1 MHQDGAAESRQDRLS
16 GSGVI
21 SPWVESISSWSD
33 GNRPTRSPT
42 VGGIGRALF
51 NARNTSPYEWNTG
64 TLLREKFQK
73 IAGTRPEC
81 GNYCV

>member
-1 MHQDGAAESRQDRLS
+1 MHQDGAAEGRQDRLS

-21 SPWVESISSWSD
+21 SPWVESISSGSD

-42 VGGIGRALF
+42 VGGIGGALF
-51 NARNTSPYEWNTG
+51 KVRNSSPCEWNTG